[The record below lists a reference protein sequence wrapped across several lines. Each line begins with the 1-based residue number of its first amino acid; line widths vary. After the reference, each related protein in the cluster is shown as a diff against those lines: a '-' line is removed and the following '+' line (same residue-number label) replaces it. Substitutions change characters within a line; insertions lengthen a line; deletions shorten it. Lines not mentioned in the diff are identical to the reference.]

1 MNTSPGHNSC
11 ARYQRG
17 FSLVEMMVTVSIALL
32 LLFGLVTV
40 VQNIRKASVNQQSL
54 VQLQDEQRFAM
65 TVITDVIQAG
75 GYYPDPT
82 ADTADTALPVDG
94 VWLSS
99 EGFYGTPI
107 GGANSSASISVR
119 YMTTGGDGVILC
131 DGSSNTATPGTNT
144 VYINQFTVQPSAPGV
159 PGGLYCQVNNGG
171 PSAAAPGVLLA
182 AGVQSLN
189 VWYGV
194 KRNCASDDYN
204 VDTYITADQMS
215 TTTCE
220 GNDWDNI
227 SSVRVQLVF
236 TNPLNGQPGQPAT
249 ITFQRVV
256 EVMGRAGVHT

>member
-1 MNTSPGHNSC
+1 MNTPPGHSSF
-11 ARYQRG
+11 APYQRG
-17 FSLVEMMVTVSIALL
+17 FSLVELMVTVSIALL

-40 VQNIRKASVNQQSL
+40 VQGIRKASVNQQSL

-82 ADTADTALPVDG
+82 TDTADTALPVDG

-99 EGFYGTPI
+99 EGFYGTPT
-107 GGANSSASISVR
+107 GGANNSASISVR
-119 YMTTGGDGVILC
+119 YMTTGQDGVILC
-131 DGSSNTATPGTNT
+131 DGSSNAAAVGTNT

-171 PSAAAPGVLLA
+171 PSAAPPGVLLA
-182 AGVQSLN
+182 PGVQSMN

-204 VDTYITADQMS
+204 VDTYVTADQMS

-220 GNDWDNI
+220 GTDWENI

-236 TNPLNGQPGQPAT
+236 TNPLAGQPGQPAT
-249 ITFQRVV
+249 ITFERVV